1 MMKLAEAVVF
11 LSLATSLH
19 LGVWAASP
27 ASNGVASSGPE
38 TEAPVVLAAASP
50 AMAAVARQWQRP
62 PDVTAEL
69 VAQPNV
75 SPGATMAPKIPR
87 PADRG
92 MTLAALHTRPKAPAL
107 AAPPVA
113 QTEAPARVA
122 LTQTQAPP
130 SLAARAPDLAM
141 PPANPHRQTVRSA
154 RPAPMPAPTSPTLPR
169 HDAPPRADTV
179 PPAPAPV
186 AAPVATPA
194 PTPQESPPPEPR
206 RTEPRSNAPA
216 QNAAK
221 AGQERQDAPNAAQSK
236 ARNALQAKW
245 GARIQRKVHRSMV
258 YPRAATGSGTARV
271 ALTVDRS
278 GRLVSLRLVR
288 SSGVAAFDAAAL
300 EAVKRARRFAKAP
313 QDLSK
318 AQYSFTLSLSFRP

>member
-27 ASNGVASSGPE
+27 ASNGVASNGPE

-75 SPGATMAPKIPR
+75 SSDATMAPKIPR

-92 MTLAALHTRPKAPAL
+92 MTLAALPTRPKAPAL

-122 LTQTQAPP
+122 LTQTQPPP
-130 SLAARAPDLAM
+130 SLAAHAPDLAM
-141 PPANPHRQTVRSA
+141 PLANPHRQTVRSA

-179 PPAPAPV
+179 PPAP
-186 AAPVATPA
+186 VATPA
-194 PTPQESPPPEPR
+194 PTPQASPPPEPR
-206 RTEPRSNAPA
+206 RTEPHSNAPA

-221 AGQERQDAPNAAQSK
+221 AGQERQDAPNAAQSEL
-236 ARNALQAKW
+236 RNALQAKW